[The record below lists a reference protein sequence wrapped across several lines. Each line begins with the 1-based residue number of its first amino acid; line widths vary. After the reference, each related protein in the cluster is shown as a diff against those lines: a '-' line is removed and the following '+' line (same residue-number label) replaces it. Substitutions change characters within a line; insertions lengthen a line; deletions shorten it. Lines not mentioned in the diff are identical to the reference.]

1 MAPLVNLGPI
11 LQRLVRKCRM
21 CRFVDANR
29 QAMLER
35 KPAVTGDVIGVCMG
49 LEDSDKLN
57 LVSPGGIQILLD
69 RECRIDD
76 DGLPC
81 LLVADEIRGAP
92 EIVVDELPEQHGR
105 DRTSR
110 CGYIS

>member
-1 MAPLVNLGPI
+1 
-11 LQRLVRKCRM
+11 
-21 CRFVDANR
+21 
-29 QAMLER
+29 MLECES
-35 KPAVTGDVIGVCMG
+35 PVTGDVIGMCVR
-49 LEDSDKLN
+49 LEDADELD
-57 LVSPGGIQILLD
+57 LVPPGGIEILLD
-69 RECRIDD
+69 GERRIDD
-76 DGLPC
+76 DGFLR

>member
-1 MAPLVNLGPI
+1 
-11 LQRLVRKCRM
+11 
-21 CRFVDANR
+21 
-29 QAMLER
+29 
-35 KPAVTGDVIGVCMG
+35 VCMR
-49 LEDSDKLN
+49 LEHADELH
-57 LVSPGGIQILLD
+57 LMSPGGVQILLD

-76 DGLPC
+76 DRLPR